1 MFKKFEIGHFTFFEG
16 YYTLLKV
23 DPTFLKYF
31 VYFDK
36 NLCISPTILP
46 GPIPCTL
53 NLTILIPLL
62 RIRYENIQHVKR
74 T

>member
-36 NLCISPTILP
+36 KI
-46 GPIPCTL
+46 
-53 NLTILIPLL
+53 
-62 RIRYENIQHVKR
+62 
-74 T
+74 